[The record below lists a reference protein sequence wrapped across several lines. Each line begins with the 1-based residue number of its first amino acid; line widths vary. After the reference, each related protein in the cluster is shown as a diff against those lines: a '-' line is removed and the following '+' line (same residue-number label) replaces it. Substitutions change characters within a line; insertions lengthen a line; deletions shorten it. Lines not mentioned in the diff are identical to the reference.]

1 MTGVSEVTAQT
12 ALASAL
18 REVVG
23 PAARANGY
31 KGSAPNW
38 RRSNASGDL
47 AVVNV
52 QSSSYST
59 AGHLRCVINL
69 AVAPEPWLRWEREK
83 LGARMPKQVVESLGL
98 FRQRLH
104 PTGTPEGADGWWDV
118 EDSDSA
124 RAAAVDMVSQL
135 ERDGWPVLDRMLDPE
150 GMLERIR
157 SGDLGL
163 MKRENFGGIIFD
175 RAEALLLMGEGPSD
189 ALNSLL
195 TRALDGVRPEQ
206 REHAERFNAWVL
218 EQAQIAG

>member
-1 MTGVSEVTAQT
+1 MTGASDVTAQT

-38 RRSNASGDL
+38 RRSNVSGDW

-83 LGARMPKQVVESLGL
+83 LGARMPKHVVESLGL
-98 FRQRLH
+98 YRQRLH

-118 EDSDSA
+118 EDTDSA

-135 ERDGWPVLDRMLDPE
+135 ERDGWPILDRMLAPG

-157 SGDLGL
+157 SGDLGF
-163 MKRENFGGIIFD
+163 MTRENFGIIFE

-189 ALNSLL
+189 ALASLL
-195 TRALDGVRPEQ
+195 ERALDGVRPDQ
-206 REHAERFNAWVL
+206 RAHAERFNEWVL
-218 EQAQIAG
+218 TQAQTAG

>member
-1 MTGVSEVTAQT
+1 MTAQT
-12 ALASAL
+12 ALAGAL

-38 RRSNASGDL
+38 RRSNASGDW

-98 FRQRLH
+98 FGQRLH
-104 PTGTPEGADGWWDV
+104 PTGTPEGADGWWEID
-118 EDSDSA
+118 DTDSA
-124 RAAAVDMVSQL
+124 RLAALDMEIQL
-135 ERDGWPVLDRMLDPE
+135 ERDGWPVLDRMLAPG
-150 GMLERIR
+150 GMLARIR
-157 SGDLGL
+157 SGDLGF
-163 MKRENFGGIIFD
+163 MKRESFGILFD
-175 RAEALLLMGEGPSD
+175 RAEALLLMDEGPSD
-189 ALNSLL
+189 ALNTLL
-195 TRALDGVRPEQ
+195 KRALDGVGPDQ
-206 REHAERFNAWVL
+206 RVHAERFNEWVL
-218 EQAQIAG
+218 AQAHTAR

>member
-1 MTGVSEVTAQT
+1 MTGASDVTAQA

-18 REVVG
+18 RDVVA
-23 PAARANGY
+23 PAARAHGY

-38 RRSNASGDL
+38 RRSNASGDW

-98 FRQRLH
+98 FRERLH
-104 PTGTPEGADGWWDV
+104 PTGTPEGADGWWEV
-118 EDSDSA
+118 EDADSA
-124 RAAAVDMVSQL
+124 RVAAVDMVGQL
-135 ERDGWPVLDRMLDPE
+135 ERDGWPVLDRMLAPG
-150 GMLERIR
+150 GMLERLH
-157 SGDLGL
+157 SGDLGF
-163 MKRENFGGIIFD
+163 MKRETFGGTIFD

-189 ALNSLL
+189 ALDSLL
-195 TRALDGVRPEQ
+195 IRALDGVRPEQ
-206 REHAERFNAWVL
+206 REHAERFNEWVL
-218 EQAQIAG
+218 EQAQTAG